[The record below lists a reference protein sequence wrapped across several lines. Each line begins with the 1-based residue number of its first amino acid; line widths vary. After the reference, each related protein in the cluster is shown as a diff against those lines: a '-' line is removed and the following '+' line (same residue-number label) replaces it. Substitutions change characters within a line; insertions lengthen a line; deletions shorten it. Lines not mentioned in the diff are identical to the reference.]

1 MRVLRLGDKANLYVN
16 IFFGLYVLLTNI
28 AEERDI
34 VYDYALTCG
43 SAKRRAVGK
52 EDNDI
57 PDGFESS

>member
-1 MRVLRLGDKANLYVN
+1 MRVSQLGGKANLYVN
-16 IFFGLYVLLTNI
+16 IFFGFYILLTNI

-43 SAKRRAVGK
+43 SSKRRAVGR

-57 PDGFESS
+57 PE

>member
-1 MRVLRLGDKANLYVN
+1 MRVLRLGDRANLYVN

-43 SAKRRAVGK
+43 SSKRRAVGK

-57 PDGFESS
+57 PE